1 MALIMNVDIV
11 IKRGEIMGKIR
22 LGFITNSSSS
32 SFVIARKNDIKEL
45 EVVNLII
52 EKLSDDIKIE
62 LKGIEDDSYIF
73 NYLDDELKV
82 LIIQKDYDK
91 AVKLIA
97 NELCDRLLDTYSEM
111 ELGDWKVHSEEFGN
125 EDGFYD
131 CLIYDYGHKLV
142 SDNFKVG

>member
-1 MALIMNVDIV
+1 MNVDIV

-22 LGFITNSSSS
+22 CGFVTNSSSS
-32 SFVIARKNDIKEL
+32 SFVIARKNDIKESDL
-45 EVVNLII
+45 VNLII
-52 EKLSDDIKIE
+52 EKLSDNIKIE

>member
-1 MALIMNVDIV
+1 
-11 IKRGEIMGKIR
+11 MGKIR